1 MELVLG
7 EYPIKVFLC
16 EDGFW
21 KHDTIFIYN
30 NSKCVSERE
39 VNHIKDYLFSE
50 GFIRDRRTKYYIAE
64 KDKEGGSK

>member
-1 MELVLG
+1 M
-7 EYPIKVFLC
+7 C

-30 NSKCVSERE
+30 NSKCVSEKE
-39 VNHIKDYLFSE
+39 VNHIKEYLFAE

-64 KDKEGGSK
+64 RNKEE